1 MLWQRSTMAPSGHSD
16 ALKWSRPSKA
26 ARDKV
31 QLQSKLQIC
40 LRYNDYFFFYSFFSF
55 FFNRWTSPRFW
66 GSKQEEVKDR
76 LQGVRFMKVAE
87 ATRLMPCGQ
96 TDYTKVSIWLTF
108 FYVSLK
114 PLVYDCYCIFSG
126 VGKCMLPFE
135 RTFFMT

>member
-1 MLWQRSTMAPSGHSD
+1 MIT
-16 ALKWSRPSKA
+16 
-26 ARDKV
+26 
-31 QLQSKLQIC
+31 
-40 LRYNDYFFFYSFFSF
+40 FSFILFSLF

-87 ATRLMPCGQ
+87 ATRLMPCCQ

-126 VGKCMLPFE
+126 VGKCILLFE